1 MLFSAHDFIGE
12 LQKIQALHHPP
23 FLNIDDINRAVFIF
37 GPITLYAGPTFERV
51 GKLSRKEDFIKFLG
65 MGRNSLGVRG
75 GQNFFFGGGV
85 AAPPSPTQMTPLPG
99 GIFML

>member
-75 GQNFFFGGGV
+75 GQNSLGGGDGR
-85 AAPPSPTQMTPLPG
+85 TPQPYPNDATEK
-99 GIFML
+99 I